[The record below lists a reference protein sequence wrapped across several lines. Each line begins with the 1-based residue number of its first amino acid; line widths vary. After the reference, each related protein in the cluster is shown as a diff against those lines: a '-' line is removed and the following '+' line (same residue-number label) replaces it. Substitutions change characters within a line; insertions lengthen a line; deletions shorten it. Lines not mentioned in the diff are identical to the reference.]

1 MWVEG
6 GDVEMW
12 SVGERWGVEEGE
24 MEMEMEMWSRDRGR
38 GHGTRDE
45 EEVEAGEG
53 LMEGAEV
60 EGAKMDGWWGWWGW
74 GSGVM
79 GA

>member
-12 SVGERWGVEEGE
+12 SVGERWGVEGGE
-24 MEMEMEMWSRDRGR
+24 MEMEMEMEMWGRGRGR

-45 EEVEAGEG
+45 AEVEAGRG
-53 LMEGAEV
+53 
-60 EGAKMDGWWGWWGW
+60 
-74 GSGVM
+74 
-79 GA
+79 